1 MYSFTADEMG
11 FVIAPTMDC
20 NAYCFYCYENETRRA
35 FYMNEKTENALIK
48 YIKNIT
54 IGKKR
59 LFISWF
65 GGEPLLCKDLIVRV
79 SKELIQFSDENGIMY
94 HSEMTTNGYY
104 LGEIADELKVLRI
117 SDIQI
122 TLDGFK
128 DEYEKRKNYQVNN
141 AWKTVIGN
149 IYRISK
155 SGVHITVRFNF
166 DKENK
171 ESVKEA
177 TTFLISQKD
186 WNHNIAIYYYP
197 LEPNGIDN
205 SNYYNEQEYK
215 DVMTELYTHLYESG
229 YYVGRTYA
237 LDFHKLSLPCYG
249 ATLGT
254 VAVDYYGKIYQCQH
268 LLCHDEY
275 AIGDVFEGIAIT
287 QQVNNWYDG
296 TVSEKCQEC
305 EVLPLC
311 QGGCVTKPKIGQ
323 QKYICHMMKYRL
335 EIQEKL
341 KVLYYRENLSDLD

>member
-1 MYSFTADEMG
+1 
-11 FVIAPTMDC
+11 
-20 NAYCFYCYENETRRA
+20 
-35 FYMNEKTENALIK
+35 MNEKTENVLIK